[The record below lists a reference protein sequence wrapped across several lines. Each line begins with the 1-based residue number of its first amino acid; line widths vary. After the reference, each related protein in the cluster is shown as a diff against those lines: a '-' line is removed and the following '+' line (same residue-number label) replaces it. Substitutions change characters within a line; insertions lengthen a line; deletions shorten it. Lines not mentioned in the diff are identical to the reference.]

1 MADGNKCPVLEA
13 SLGRKRR
20 LVTKSCLTLQPL
32 ELQPAGLLCACDFP
46 GNNTRVDC
54 HSLLQ
59 GIFLT
64 QGLNLCLFH
73 LLHWQAGSLPPVP
86 PEKPGWVMVVGSDKV
101 WSTGEGNGKPL
112 QHSCFENP
120 MNSMKRRKD
129 MKLKD
134 VLPRSVGAQYAT
146 GEE

>member
-1 MADGNKCPVLEA
+1 MADGNKCSVLEA

-20 LVTKSCLTLQPL
+20 LVTKSCLTLRPL

-54 HSLLQ
+54 HFLLQ

-64 QGLNLCLFH
+64 QGQNLCLFH
-73 LLHWQAGSLPPVP
+73 LLHWQAGSLPLAP
-86 PEKPGWVMVVGSDKV
+86 PKKPGWVMVVSSDKV

-120 MNSMKRRKD
+120 MNSMKRQKD

-134 VLPRSVGAQYAT
+134 VLPRSGGAQYAT
-146 GEE
+146 GEK